1 MAGKSRTPTR
11 RALTHVDAKQHPT
24 MVNVGAKIA
33 THRVAEAEARVLLP
47 AAVARVL
54 SRQRLRTEKGAVID
68 TAILAAVMAVKRTAE
83 IIPFC
88 HPLPIEHCSVR
99 ISRPSARELR
109 ILCRVE
115 THHKTGVE
123 MEALTGATVAA
134 LTIYDMCKA
143 LSHQIR
149 ISGVRL
155 IHKSGGKRRVGTARG
170 QR

>member
-1 MAGKSRTPTR
+1 MAAKSRMP
-11 RALTHVDAKQHPT
+11 RAAKLTHVDARQHPT
-24 MVNVGAKIA
+24 MVNVGAKGVS
-33 THRVAEAEARVLLP
+33 HRIAEAEARVLLP
-47 AAVARVL
+47 AQVARVL
-54 SRQRLRTEKGAVID
+54 SRQRMRTAKGAVID
-68 TAILAAVMAVKRTAE
+68 TAMLAAIMAVKRTAE

-99 ISRPSARELR
+99 ITRPSAQQLR
-109 ILCRVE
+109 IVCRVE

-149 ISGVRL
+149 ISAVRL
-155 IHKSGGKRRVGTARG
+155 LHKSGGKRRVGVARN
-170 QR
+170 RS

>member
-1 MAGKSRTPTR
+1 MAAKSRAPR
-11 RALTHVDAKQHPT
+11 SSRLTHVDAKQRPT
-24 MVNVGAKIA
+24 MVNVGAKA
-33 THRVAEAEARVLLP
+33 VTHRVAEAEAGVLLP
-47 AAVARVL
+47 AEVARVL
-54 SRQRLRTEKGAVID
+54 TRQRLRTAKGAIID

-88 HPLPIEHCSVR
+88 HPLPIEHCSVK
-99 ISRPSARELR
+99 ITRPSAKALR
-109 ILCRVE
+109 IVCRVE

-143 LSHQIR
+143 LSHDIR

-155 IHKSGGKRRVGTARG
+155 IHKSGGKRRVGRART
-170 QR
+170 RR